1 MKENREQSLILFLL
15 QTSLSLSYLLHN
27 SMSKELFGEASKRR
41 NNKKKKKDNQTGKIG
56 SEISD
61 VKLYTVNFS
70 DGEWILDKGLG
81 DISPPPL
88 FITHGQR
95 IQSSKE
101 RKANQL
107 SSIQYRVQKK
117 QDPLSIVLSC
127 SMANCK
133 DIQKKKKF

>member
-81 DISPPPL
+81 DIPPPPSIYNTWAKNTEFKRKESKSAQL
-88 FITHGQR
+88 NS
-95 IQSSKE
+95 IQSSEKTRSSE
-101 RKANQL
+101 H
-107 SSIQYRVQKK
+107 SSI
-117 QDPLSIVLSC
+117 L
-127 SMANCK
+127 
-133 DIQKKKKF
+133 